1 MRIFKGH
8 HRSVRGEAILALRG
22 ARPSWPCFPGAQ
34 CPRDE
39 VQGRD
44 ALATVFTDVH
54 CHCLP
59 GLDDGPA
66 DTREALSLCRA
77 LVADGVRTVVATP
90 HQLGRYEGR
99 NGGGQVRKAVEQL
112 KKALAETQTPL
123 TVFAGADVR
132 IDERIP
138 ELLES
143 NEVLAVGDVGRYLL
157 LELPHEVFVDP
168 RALLAQ
174 LAERQVTAVITHPER
189 HGFLARNPDTVQR
202 WAEYRPC
209 LQITAAS
216 FGGGFG
222 RPSQEAAWAFL
233 CQPLPVLVATDAH
246 DTTARPPRM
255 TQAYTLLTE
264 RLGRSAA
271 RMICVENPQRVVSGQ
286 DVLMFA
292 KEGVPGEVRR

>member
-1 MRIFKGH
+1 MRVAGFQP
-8 HRSVRGEAILALRG
+8 AIR
-22 ARPSWPCFPGAQ
+22 
-34 CPRDE
+34 
-39 VQGRD
+39 GRD
-44 ALATVFTDVH
+44 ALDTMDASDAVFTDVH

-66 DTREALSLCRA
+66 DMAEALSLCRT

-99 NGGGQVRKAVEQL
+99 NGGHQVRQAVEQL
-112 KKALAETQTPL
+112 RRALAQAQIPL
-123 TVFAGADVR
+123 TVHAGADVR

-138 ELLES
+138 QLLES
-143 NEVLAVGDVGRYLL
+143 NEVLAVGDVGRYFL

-168 RALLAQ
+168 MALLAQ

-202 WAEYRPC
+202 WMEYRPC

-222 RPSQEAAWAFL
+222 PLGQEAAWAFL
-233 CQPLPVLVATDAH
+233 CQPLPALVATDAH

-271 RMICVENPQRVVSGQ
+271 RTICVENPQRVLSGQ
-286 DVLMFA
+286 DVLMLA
-292 KEGVPGEVRR
+292 QEGVPGEVRR

>member
-8 HRSVRGEAILALRG
+8 SRPARAVSVPPVLCR
-22 ARPSWPCFPGAQ
+22 
-34 CPRDE
+34 RDIA
-39 VQGRD
+39 D
-44 ALATVFTDVH
+44 AVFTDVH

-66 DTREALSLCRA
+66 DMVEALALCRA

-99 NGGGQVRKAVEQL
+99 NGGSQVRQAVARLQQ
-112 KKALAETQTPL
+112 ALTQAQIPL
-123 TVFAGADVR
+123 TVHAGADIR

-138 ELLES
+138 QLLES
-143 NEVLAVGDVGRYLL
+143 SAVLAVGDVGRYFL

-168 RALLAQ
+168 MALLAQ

-189 HGFLARNPDTVQR
+189 HPFLARNPDTVQR
-202 WAEYRPC
+202 WAPYRPC

-222 RPSQEAAWAFL
+222 PLAQEAAWAFL
-233 CQPLPVLVATDAH
+233 RQPLPVLAATDTH
-246 DTTARPPRM
+246 DTTSRPPRM
-255 TQAYTLLTE
+255 TEAYTLLSQ

-271 RMICVENPQRVVSGQ
+271 RTICVDNPQRVLSGQ
-286 DVLMFA
+286 DVLMLA
-292 KEGVPGEVRR
+292 MEGIPGEVKR

>member
-1 MRIFKGH
+1 MRRK
-8 HRSVRGEAILALRG
+8 
-22 ARPSWPCFPGAQ
+22 P
-34 CPRDE
+34 
-39 VQGRD
+39 D
-44 ALATVFTDVH
+44 ALDAVFTDVH

-66 DTREALSLCRA
+66 DTLEALSLCRA

-99 NGGGQVRKAVEQL
+99 NGGQQIRQAVKRLNQ
-112 KKALAETQTPL
+112 ALREVEMPL
-123 TVFAGADVR
+123 TVLAGADVR

-168 RALLAQ
+168 HALLAR
-174 LAERQVTAVITHPER
+174 LAERGLTAVITHPER

-222 RPSQEAAWAFL
+222 PLAQEAAWAFL
-233 CQPLPVLVATDAH
+233 HEPLPVLAATDAH
-246 DTTARPPRM
+246 DTTSRAPRM
-255 TQAYTLLTE
+255 TEAYMLLTQ

-271 RMICVENPQRVVSGQ
+271 QMICVENPQRVVSGQ
-286 DVLMFA
+286 DLLMLT
-292 KEGVPGEVRR
+292 KEAISGEVRR

>member
-8 HRSVRGEAILALRG
+8 GRPARAVSIPPVLRK
-22 ARPSWPCFPGAQ
+22 
-34 CPRDE
+34 
-39 VQGRD
+39 RD
-44 ALATVFTDVH
+44 ASDAVFTDVH

-66 DTREALSLCRA
+66 DMVEALLLCRT

-99 NGGGQVRKAVEQL
+99 NSGRQVRKAVEQL
-112 KKALAETQTPL
+112 KHALAQAQIPL
-123 TVFAGADVR
+123 TVHAGADVR
-132 IDERIP
+132 IDERIGA
-138 ELLES
+138 LLEAQ
-143 NEVLAVGDVGRYLL
+143 EVLAVGEAGRYLL

-168 RALLAQ
+168 IALLAS
-174 LAERQVTAVITHPER
+174 LADMGRTAVITHPER
-189 HGFLARNPDTVQR
+189 HPFLARNPNYVQR
-202 WAEYRPC
+202 WREYRPC

-216 FGGGFG
+216 LGGGFG
-222 RPSQEAAWAFL
+222 PLGQEAAWAFL
-233 CQPLPVLVATDAH
+233 RQPLPALVATDAH

-271 RMICVENPQRVVSGQ
+271 QMICVENPQRVLSGQ
-286 DVLMFA
+286 DVLMLA